1 MSNPQKTSIFHL
13 TVFGYMEMG
22 KFLYMLHNLRQS
34 STVIFGRVLYLLSL
48 LFKLQCNRVDKSASR
63 DSRIYPKKGG

>member
-22 KFLYMLHNLRQS
+22 NFLYMLHNLRQS
-34 STVIFGRVLYLLSL
+34 STGIFGRVLYLLWL
-48 LFKLQCNRVDKSASR
+48 LLKLQC
-63 DSRIYPKKGG
+63 I